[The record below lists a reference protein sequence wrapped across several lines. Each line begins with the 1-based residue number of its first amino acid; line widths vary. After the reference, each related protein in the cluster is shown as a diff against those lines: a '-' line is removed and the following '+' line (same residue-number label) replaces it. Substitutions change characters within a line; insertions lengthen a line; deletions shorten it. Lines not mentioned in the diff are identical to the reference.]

1 MKDLSPCIHMLR
13 DLIAI
18 PSVNPMGREDLPA
31 EIVGE
36 QAVAE
41 HVAGLL
47 GRLGMDAA
55 LLGRGGRTSVVAE
68 AHVSASAE
76 TLLVASHLDTVPV
89 DGMEIDPFDPVVEGD
104 RVLGR
109 GSCDTKAGMAAL
121 LEALERVLE
130 RGRLRR
136 NVIVVGESDEELGS
150 RGVSDVL
157 AHLGDRRPDW
167 VLATEPTDL
176 RLINAHKGVV
186 HAEICAHGR
195 ACHSSNPGLGR
206 NAIVLLA
213 RAILAIEEG
222 AAIFAERP
230 HPQLGPATLSIG
242 IVKGG
247 QAPNIVPDEA
257 RIWVD
262 RRTLPDESPE
272 LVRQQIEESLQ
283 EGGCRGR
290 GGRRPLQR
298 GEAPP
303 RDPARSAR
311 CSRSRRGA
319 RVGRIVR
326 GVRAGLL
333 RHGRGGLCAGRDSRR
348 GARTRLDQRGAYL
361 PGIRPDRRG
370 RDDGPNLRAAARVRG
385 AGALATGGRS
395 SAFRGGPMSQKTPV
409 GSGGRLRCHRF
420 IDRDASR

>member
-1 MKDLSPCIHMLR
+1 MKDLSPCIRTLR

-18 PSVNPMGREDLPA
+18 PSVNPMGRDDLPA

-47 GRLGMDAA
+47 GQLGMDAA

-89 DGMEIDPFDPVVEGD
+89 DGMVIDPFDPVVEGD

-121 LEALERVLE
+121 LEALGRVLE
-130 RGRLRR
+130 RGSLKR
-136 NVIVVGESDEELGS
+136 NLLVVGESDEELGS

-176 RLINAHKGVV
+176 RLVNAHKGVV
-186 HAEICAHGR
+186 HAEVCARGR
-195 ACHSSNPGLGR
+195 ACHSSDPALGR

-222 AAIFAERP
+222 AVIFAERP

-262 RRTLPDESPE
+262 RRTLPDETPE
-272 LVRQQIEESLQ
+272 LVRQQIEASLI
-283 EGGCRGR
+283 
-290 GGRRPLQR
+290 
-298 GEAPP
+298 EAGVEAEV
-303 RDPARSAR
+303 RVDR
-311 CSRSRRGA
+311 CSEEKPPLETTPDQSAARATAAALESVGLSGACGPVSFGTDAGVFARAGIPGVVLGPGSIAVAHTSREFVPIGEVETMA
-319 RVGRIVR
+319 RIFERLLESEGVGR
-326 GVRAGLL
+326 
-333 RHGRGGLCAGRDSRR
+333 
-348 GARTRLDQRGAYL
+348 
-361 PGIRPDRRG
+361 
-370 RDDGPNLRAAARVRG
+370 
-385 AGALATGGRS
+385 
-395 SAFRGGPMSQKTPV
+395 
-409 GSGGRLRCHRF
+409 
-420 IDRDASR
+420 